1 MMFFYIFA
9 AYKFL
14 RHEGERKKPRRIA
27 YFAIAIISFVV
38 MVYCTFVRPSVVGFF
53 ATLVFGFS
61 FFEFCY
67 YCRCFDG
74 EEYEGEDEDDD

>member
-1 MMFFYIFA
+1 M
-9 AYKFL
+9 K
-14 RHEGERKKPRRIA
+14 EKEKKTRRIA

-61 FFEFCY
+61 FSEFCY
-67 YCRCFDG
+67 YCLYFDG
-74 EEYEGEDEDDD
+74 EEYEDNDEDDD